1 MTAAAPR
8 QRRKDAR
15 PGELMSAA
23 LDVFA
28 ERGFAATRLEEV
40 ASRAG
45 VSKGTVYLY
54 FESKEALFKA
64 SVETAITPALEAAE
78 ALAADTRT
86 PPAEA
91 LRRFV
96 FGWWQ
101 MVGST
106 RLAALPKLLVAES
119 GNFPELSAWFHDNM
133 IRRALRALAGIIEVG
148 IKRGTFRPVEPFL
161 AARIIFA
168 PMFSYIVWRHAF
180 SACMTDLPEPEI
192 FFNRAMDMLIHGLAE
207 PAEQTR

>member
-106 RLAALPKLLVAES
+106 QLAALPKLLVAES

-133 IRRALRALAGIIEVG
+133 IRRALSALAGIIEVG

-180 SACMTDLPEPEI
+180 SACMTDLPEPET